1 MFGNVFHND
10 NSARVK
16 VFVRR
21 VSKRFVHEGIDV
33 NTYEQDRDTWTWA
46 SESDEREYFERMIKT
61 YNAPLWNVTRTKP
74 DVDSVKEGW
83 FFASHPETRSRP
95 RDTVTVPR
103 IIETGIVFAS
113 GTPSGV
119 DIFQTRPVE
128 CDQAE
133 SARSRTVLRFLKQ
146 RGHITWFADDGK
158 SCSVILSHGEENGHL
173 GPTSTHDLGHTRHP
187 RPHPHRTNGYRPQV
201 SMLGP
206 ILPPLHHV
214 QHVGSFLNYVV
225 LSDMDLSCICQWRPG
240 GGSAP
245 RTSSPDPETGQIDYD
260 HCAAEMSWVDLQVLL
275 ARRPSLPEKNV
286 VSNLGRLLLADS
298 QKRLRIPLAERKK
311 KFRSYRSSGQ
321 AHTWHVMV
329 FNRSP
334 SVFPVRFLAQTRRT
348 LVTKLKTY
356 GAPRASLSTPGL
368 TVHVHNDHAPV
379 DMATLFSDGA
389 RNQRDQAIQGLGES
403 GRQWWYMDLRVSRF
417 QPHHN
422 WGGARHAT
430 TCIGRAIALNVK
442 DLDARTRIL
451 PIVPYGYVW

>member
-21 VSKRFVHEGIDV
+21 VSKRFVHEGMDV
-33 NTYEQDRDTWTWA
+33 NTYERECRVSC
-46 SESDEREYFERMIKT
+46 SESDERELISSQIKT

-146 RGHITWFADDGK
+146 R

-214 QHVGSFLNYVV
+214 QRVGSCIGGQAVV
-225 LSDMDLSCICQWRPG
+225 PL
-240 GGSAP
+240 P

-298 QKRLRIPLAERKK
+298 QKRLRMPLAERKK
-311 KFRSYRSSGQ
+311 KVPFLS
-321 AHTWHVMV
+321 
-329 FNRSP
+329 SP

-356 GAPRASLSTPGL
+356 GAPRASLWATPGL
-368 TVHVHNDHAPV
+368 TVHVYNDHAP
-379 DMATLFSDGA
+379 
-389 RNQRDQAIQGLGES
+389 QRDQAIQGLGES
-403 GRQWWYMDLRVSRF
+403 GRQWWYMDLTI
-417 QPHHN
+417 
-422 WGGARHAT
+422 GMEHAT
-430 TCIGRAIALNVK
+430 TCMGARSLSLSICALNVK
-442 DLDARTRIL
+442 ES
-451 PIVPYGYVW
+451 